1 MPVARSAKTRLSTR
15 RGVAL
20 VPGFHTGA
28 ITRQVN
34 GPSPS
39 GVSAVF
45 LGIQFPPKTESRKN
59 RGARTAALSRR
70 LTVANRAS
78 KSVVMDADG
87 FERVFVCVFFLSFS
101 LSRHFTT
108 RLSRITANRSEA
120 TGHSTHRRSGFI
132 FCPQANASD
141 GDDRDGR
148 KLAKNFVENHDH
160 KEITTLFPCFLP
172 VKILFQ
178 LASTCQLAV
187 CFCTRSSSS
196 FGRGAAVSGALRFS
210 VCQPGRSWPV
220 VGLPALA
227 RPVFALPS
235 FHRNSGKCVFVCIG
249 AFEERPGMNVLQ
261 KQNGQKTTTTP
272 KQRE

>member
-1 MPVARSAKTRLSTR
+1 MAHTYTHTHTHPSRESGSGSPTFPPRRHNFRPPLATSLFARKCQIKPSRRHTASASAMPAACSAKTRLSTR

-160 KEITTLFPCFLP
+160 
-172 VKILFQ
+172 
-178 LASTCQLAV
+178 
-187 CFCTRSSSS
+187 
-196 FGRGAAVSGALRFS
+196 
-210 VCQPGRSWPV
+210 
-220 VGLPALA
+220 
-227 RPVFALPS
+227 
-235 FHRNSGKCVFVCIG
+235 
-249 AFEERPGMNVLQ
+249 
-261 KQNGQKTTTTP
+261 
-272 KQRE
+272 